1 VKFVTSDCTTELR
14 SQSVCILQSWSMN
27 ILIYNEEVGKHARTR
42 LITCFA
48 SRAIFTTNL
57 NGETYVHRLNQFVC

>member
-1 VKFVTSDCTTELR
+1 
-14 SQSVCILQSWSMN
+14 MN